1 MNGVQFVK
9 SILRGDKKYYA
20 PIIALIDS
28 ADEAL
33 LKTYQEI
40 GIKSILSK
48 PVNIKQFNREVSLAL
63 N

>member
-1 MNGVQFVK
+1 MNGIQFVK

-28 ADEAL
+28 ADELL

-40 GIKSILSK
+40 GIKSVLSK
-48 PVNIKQFNREVSLAL
+48 PVNVKQFNREVSLAL

>member
-1 MNGVQFVK
+1 MNGIQFVK

-28 ADEAL
+28 TDEAL
-33 LKTYQEI
+33 FKLYREI
-40 GIKSILSK
+40 GIKSIVPK
-48 PVNIKQFNREVSLAL
+48 PVDVKLFNREVSLAL